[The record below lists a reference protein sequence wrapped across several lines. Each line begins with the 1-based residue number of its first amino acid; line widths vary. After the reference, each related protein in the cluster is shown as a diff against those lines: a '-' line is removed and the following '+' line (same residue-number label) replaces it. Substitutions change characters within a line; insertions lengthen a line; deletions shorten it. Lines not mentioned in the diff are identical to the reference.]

1 MSSIHMFWSTIV
13 NNKDY
18 SQSPAT
24 DKLASMVVAQRSI
37 ESDDDCLSDDDD
49 CFEFDEKLLKQ
60 ISGGSSSAATANCV
74 SKIGEI
80 VGSAIAASTQTT
92 TTTTTMLTKDLCP
105 RRFSDCASDAIIPE
119 LSTQPSM
126 SAQSSGSS
134 SSQDKLSVVAVVGGA
149 SVVVGG
155 GDQQQQQQ
163 QKRGGSLDSGMRKIR
178 MENEPEPEEEEHHLL
193 HLLQPQGGIIGGR
206 GGFICGNNSWCKLA
220 LVRSEPKPEM
230 KKCKLYCLDA
240 AEDEV
245 AADAAADR
253 CRQ

>member
-24 DKLASMVVAQRSI
+24 DKFASMVVAQRSI

-60 ISGGSSSAATANCV
+60 ISGGSSSAAANCV

-92 TTTTTMLTKDLCP
+92 TTTTTTTMFTKDLCP

-134 SSQDKLSVVAVVGGA
+134 SSQDKLSVVAVVGGV

-155 GDQQQQQQ
+155 GDQQQQ

-206 GGFICGNNSWCKLA
+206 GGFICGNNSWCNLA
-220 LVRSEPKPEM
+220 LVKSEPKPEM

-245 AADAAADR
+245 AADAVADR